1 MLTLYHTHAMVSADE
16 TLKKDKK
23 TAKTIYCNILEY
35 EIPLSRCKPVREYKK
50 CKACEGYVLKQKSKK
65 KTRERKV
72 SQEA

>member
-1 MLTLYHTHAMVSADE
+1 MVSGNE
-16 TLKKDKK
+16 PPKKEKK
-23 TAKTIYCNILEY
+23 VVKTIYCNILEY

-65 KTRERKV
+65 KTRERKA